1 MTDTFCEVYDFTA
14 IKSAVEDGQKEDKED
29 IEVFDILDILL
40 EGLDMEDRLYYLR
53 YTLARNLG
61 SNDNEWHW
69 KHYL

>member
-14 IKSAVEDGQKEDKED
+14 IKAAVDEGQKED

-61 SNDNEWHW
+61 SNDNERH
-69 KHYL
+69 

>member
-61 SNDNEWHW
+61 SNDNE
-69 KHYL
+69 

>member
-14 IKSAVEDGQKEDKED
+14 IKAAVDDRQKEDKEN

-61 SNDNEWHW
+61 SNDNERH
-69 KHYL
+69 

>member
-1 MTDTFCEVYDFTA
+1 MTDIFCEVYDFTA
-14 IKSAVEDGQKEDKED
+14 IKAAVDEGQKEDKED

-61 SNDNEWHW
+61 SNDNEQH
-69 KHYL
+69 

>member
-14 IKSAVEDGQKEDKED
+14 IKSAVEDGQKED

-61 SNDNEWHW
+61 SNDNERH
-69 KHYL
+69 